1 MHPLGIDLG
10 TTYSAVSKWVSSP
23 RYTGADPYT
32 LPLEG
37 GPTLP
42 SKVFVEEADGGG
54 VRFLVGR
61 NALKQGIL
69 RPGQLVSAVKRR
81 MDDAGHAYQIL
92 GHTLGPID
100 ISAEILKS
108 LLGVVDSVEAPG
120 RYVPAGVVVTVP
132 HYFRHHQNANTFAAA
147 LKAMRDLY
155 AGREVAGG
163 PESLMLG
170 LLAEPIAV
178 GLDYAFGRDGGD
190 VDETVLVFDLGGGT
204 FDVTVATLHQHGREL
219 KFRVHAIEGNDRL
232 GGEDFD
238 ASLLRWVLEANGID
252 LQALGEA
259 DRNRALHRI
268 LPVVAQEKEALSDV
282 LRTDM
287 AVAGAVG
294 ARHLEQPVLRADL
307 ERCLSGQAGDG
318 RDYRGEVA
326 DRVDAV
332 LSKAG
337 LRPQDVTWVLMAG
350 GSSRIPLFKQVIDER
365 FGAGKR
371 KDSADVHTAVSR
383 GAAIYAAYLLDER
396 LQQAGQPRRHLTLWD
411 RIGIEEVTA
420 HKLGIELNGRF
431 LEFLGDSKLTP
442 CSKTKFFEPTAVSAD
457 GSRVSLR
464 PLRVVQGHAS
474 DYVPVG
480 EVQVDDIHLHGRRRE
495 DVRIGITLTAHR
507 NLVKVRVD
515 VKGGSAD
522 GGDYAR
528 EGTLALGAE
537 AADGNGGNGKE
548 P

>member
-10 TTYSAVSKWVSSP
+10 TTYSAVSRWVSSP
-23 RYTGADPYT
+23 RYNGADPYT

-42 SKVFVEEADGGG
+42 SKVFVEEVDRGG
-54 VRFLVGR
+54 VSFLVGR
-61 NALKQGIL
+61 NARSQGTL
-69 RPGQLVSAVKRR
+69 RPDQMVSAVKRR

-92 GHTLGPID
+92 GRTFGPID

-108 LLGVVDSVEAPG
+108 LLNVVDSVEAPG
-120 RYVPAGVVVTVP
+120 RYVPGGVVVTVP
-132 HYFRHHQNANTFAAA
+132 HYFRHHQNANTVAAA

-155 AGREVAGG
+155 GGREVPGG

-178 GLDYAFGRDGGD
+178 GLDYAFGRDGAD
-190 VDETVLVFDLGGGT
+190 VDETILVFDLGGGT

-219 KFRVHAIEGNDRL
+219 TFRVRAIEGNDRL

-238 ASLLRWVLEANGID
+238 LSLLRWVLEANAID
-252 LQALGEA
+252 LQALSET

-268 LPVVAQEKEALSDV
+268 LPVVIQEKEALSEV
-282 LRTDM
+282 MRTEL
-287 AVAGAVG
+287 AIAAAVG

-318 RDYRGEVA
+318 RDYRGELA

-332 LSKAG
+332 LAKAG
-337 LRPQDVTWVLMAG
+337 LRPRDVNWVLMAG
-350 GSSRIPLFKQVIDER
+350 GSSRIPLFKQLIDER
-365 FGAGKR
+365 FGPGRRRDA
-371 KDSADVHTAVSR
+371 ADVHTAVSR

-396 LQQAGQPRRHLTLWD
+396 LQQQGLPRRHLTLWD
-411 RIGIEEVTA
+411 RISIEEVTA
-420 HKLGIELNGRF
+420 HRLGIELNGRF
-431 LEFLGDSKLTP
+431 LQFLGDSRLTP
-442 CSKTKFFEPTAVSAD
+442 CYKTKFFQPTAVSPD
-457 GSRVSLR
+457 GRRVSLR
-464 PLRVVQGHAS
+464 PLRVVQGQPQ
-474 DYVPVG
+474 DYVAVG

-507 NLVKVRVD
+507 NLVKVRVE
-515 VKGGSAD
+515 VKGGSED
-522 GGDYAR
+522 GSDYVR
-528 EGTLALGAE
+528 EGTLAIGAE
-537 AADGNGGNGKE
+537 TDAG
-548 P
+548 